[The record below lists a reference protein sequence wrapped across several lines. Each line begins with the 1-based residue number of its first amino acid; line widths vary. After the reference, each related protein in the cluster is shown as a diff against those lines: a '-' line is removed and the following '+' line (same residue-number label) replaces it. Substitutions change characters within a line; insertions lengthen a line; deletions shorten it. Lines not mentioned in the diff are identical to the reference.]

1 MRQTTARFQLGL
13 IRHLYLIVKG
23 KPLSRILFHSP

>member
-13 IRHLYLIVKG
+13 ICHLYLIVKG
-23 KPLSRILFHSP
+23 ISRYETHVN